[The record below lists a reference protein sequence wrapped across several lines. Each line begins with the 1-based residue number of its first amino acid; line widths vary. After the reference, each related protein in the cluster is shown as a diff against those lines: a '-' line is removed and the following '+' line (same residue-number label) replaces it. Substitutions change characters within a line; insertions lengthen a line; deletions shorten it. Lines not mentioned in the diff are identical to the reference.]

1 MIADA
6 TLTEILARIFGLYM
20 LAAGFGLA
28 LNSGNISKMIEE
40 MQQSALAFYLG
51 GLIAFAIGA
60 AIVSLHNDFSG
71 PLAIVISLF
80 GWVALA
86 EGVIMLAFPK
96 AMQAFAGKFVGMIG
110 FAKICGI
117 AVAALGAVLLALG
130 FA

>member
-20 LAAGFGLA
+20 LAAGIGLA
-28 LNSGNISKMIEE
+28 LNSADMIKMVEE
-40 MQQSALAFYLG
+40 MRQSRLAFYLG

-60 AIVSLHNDFSG
+60 AVVSLHNDFSG
-71 PLAIVISLF
+71 PLAIFISLF

-86 EGVIMLAFPK
+86 EGVVILAFPK
-96 AMQAFAGKFVGMIG
+96 AMHAFADKLAGLIG
-110 FAKICGI
+110 SARILGG
-117 AVAALGAVLLALG
+117 AVAAFGVVLLVAG